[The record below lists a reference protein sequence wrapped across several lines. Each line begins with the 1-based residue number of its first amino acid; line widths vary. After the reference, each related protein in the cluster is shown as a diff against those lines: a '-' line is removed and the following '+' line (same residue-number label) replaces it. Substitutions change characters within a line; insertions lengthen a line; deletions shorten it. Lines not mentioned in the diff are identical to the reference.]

1 MEGWKMTSE
10 QRGFDIGDRVIC
22 TESGVIGKAIKF
34 YYPTACAEQTMI
46 VCDDR
51 RKYHA
56 PSAEFIKV
64 DELTEEIAK
73 EIKRRPPQ
81 LAMYASM
88 PLAQDATQPL
98 LVPHDYRNVKVA
110 EDMTI
115 TIDLEDLK
123 KQLVE
128 SHFHQI
134 GLNYGA

>member
-1 MEGWKMTSE
+1 MTAE

-22 TESGVIGKAIKF
+22 TESGVMGKAIKF
-34 YYPTACAEQTMI
+34 YYPTTCAEQTMI
-46 VCDDR
+46 LCDNR

-64 DELTEEIAK
+64 DELTEEVAK
-73 EIKRRPPQ
+73 KIRSRPPQ
-81 LAMYASM
+81 LAMSAAM
-88 PLAQDATQPL
+88 PLAQEAAQPL

-110 EDMTI
+110 DGMTI

-128 SHFHQI
+128 SHFRQI